1 MGLVWV
7 CFRTGMGLVR
17 VCFGTG
23 MGLVWVCFRT
33 GSGTHFFSTFG
44 DDGGVTSSSDD
55 ELDDES
61 LSSDFWFLTFGLF
74 GFNGFDFLTIGDR
87 DLDRL
92 DFLRGE
98 GVRDP
103 YLRYVSGLILRDL
116 KLNCRHVIIER
127 SINPYLFLLRCESLA
142 SSTLTPFLP
151 HTFFPCN
158 SYTASKIEILS
169 LNFKPAFKSWKIMW
183 ENSKFLSYF

>member
-7 CFRTGMGLVR
+7 WYGS
-17 VCFGTG
+17 G
-23 MGLVWVCFRT
+23 MGLVWDWYGT

-44 DDGGVTSSSDD
+44 DDGGVTSSPDD

-61 LSSDFWFLTFGLF
+61 LSSDFWFFTFGLF
-74 GFNGFDFLTIGDR
+74 GFNGFDFLAIGDR

-116 KLNCRHVIIER
+116 KLKLWSRDHRRVTKVTIKSDKPFSFALWISCQFNFD
-127 SINPYLFLLRCESLA
+127 SF
-142 SSTLTPFLP
+142 SSTHF
-151 HTFFPCN
+151 
-158 SYTASKIEILS
+158 LS
-169 LNFKPAFKSWKIMW
+169 L
-183 ENSKFLSYF
+183 